1 VLSIFRVLIVLA
13 LIALPRLALSQ
24 DITVGGDVPCHCEAD
39 HQHGGLFL
47 LTDDLL
53 PGTTI
58 VGGGVLVHMPPVHRS
73 TGDADLD
80 RAITWCDANEA
91 DEYYNGS
98 MGGSPLWGYKDER
111 CRRVEKAWE
120 NSSSEK
126 ARREAEEAAKKA
138 ADEAWLDSYVKGLPK

>member
-1 VLSIFRVLIVLA
+1 MPSFLRFLILA
-13 LIALPRLALSQ
+13 AAIVLPRLAL
-24 DITVGGDVPCHCEAD
+24 AD
-39 HQHGGLFL
+39 G
-47 LTDDLL
+47 
-53 PGTTI
+53 P
-58 VGGGVLVHMPPVHRS
+58 LVACSADMMSGCLVVHSPPVHRS
-73 TGDADLD
+73 TGDPDLN
-80 RAITWCDANEA
+80 RAMAWCDANMA